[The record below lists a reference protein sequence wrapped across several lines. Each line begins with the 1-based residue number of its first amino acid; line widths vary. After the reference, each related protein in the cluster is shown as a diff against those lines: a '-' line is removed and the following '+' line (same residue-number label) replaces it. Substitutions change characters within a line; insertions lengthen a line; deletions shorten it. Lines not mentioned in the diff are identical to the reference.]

1 MSQGVLW
8 GCLSVLAGLI
18 AMVPT
23 SIMLSKGTKLEQI
36 PLNLTGKIT
45 TYLVCDLSW
54 PRRAILGNAAA
65 IIILMIGISNSGET
79 LIKKKITL
87 IIIAL
92 IGLVWSSFYC
102 YRCFRMGMQLSK
114 ENESAK
120 ENNEADDFCA
130 FQARVSEAG
139 IKQDRLLLE
148 NIYVRVDGGW
158 FPYSYP
164 CSCADDEPVSLYGI
178 KNFAE
183 KTVHAGDCI
192 SFSAVACLEGDAT
205 DLTFSLRKCA
215 DLEVISGLAEMP
227 DTPEQK
233 QQLDVMWHQA
243 ERQVCK
249 ACTYKDGC
257 RDRKLP
263 CVVAATENGHWNRT
277 LLEKQYPWLIE
288 NAISKELNTSD
299 TGGYLEFF
307 VIWYIGSDEPFG
319 YKKDCAVVL
328 GTLPD
333 SPVKVGCRICELDGE
348 EIVSIYQLIGILQ
361 RHKPGDKVDILTQFL
376 DEKAI
381 QSTITL
387 VDQRRLVRLMFDCMP
402 FAGRNNDS
410 FVSKKNNII
419 I

>member
-1 MSQGVLW
+1 M
-8 GCLSVLAGLI
+8 
-18 AMVPT
+18 
-23 SIMLSKGTKLEQI
+23 
-36 PLNLTGKIT
+36 
-45 TYLVCDLSW
+45 
-54 PRRAILGNAAA
+54 
-65 IIILMIGISNSGET
+65 
-79 LIKKKITL
+79 
-87 IIIAL
+87 
-92 IGLVWSSFYC
+92 
-102 YRCFRMGMQLSK
+102 
-114 ENESAK
+114 
-120 ENNEADDFCA
+120 
-130 FQARVSEAG
+130 
-139 IKQDRLLLE
+139 
-148 NIYVRVDGGW
+148 
-158 FPYSYP
+158 
-164 CSCADDEPVSLYGI
+164 
-178 KNFAE
+178 
-183 KTVHAGDCI
+183 
-192 SFSAVACLEGDAT
+192 EGDAT

-215 DLEVISGLAEMP
+215 DLEVISGLAEMS

-263 CVVAATENGHWNRT
+263 CVVAAAENGHWNRT

-333 SPVKVGCRICELDGE
+333 SPVKVGCKICELDGE
-348 EIVSIYQLIGILQ
+348 EIVSIHQLIRILQ
-361 RHKPGDKVDILTQFL
+361 RHKPGDKVNILTQFL

-387 VDQRRLVRLMFDCMP
+387 VDQRRVVRLMFDCMP
-402 FAGRNNDS
+402 FEGRNNDS
-410 FVSKKNNII
+410 FVNKKII